1 MIHRSRYTILR
12 GKHLPSPDAKATAA
26 APSSAPSHLVPAAR
40 ISIHFCLG
48 LFITLSRGV
57 MGFWKVSPFLALSI
71 LVLYQAGMLQAAPLR
86 SDLESDFD
94 PATLTEEDMCLLLAA
109 MVKDYVQMKVG
120 ELEQETED
128 FSITAQKRSCDTA
141 TCVTHKIAGWLSR
154 SGSVVKR
161 NFVPTNVG
169 SEAFGQDSRE
179 LQF

>member
-1 MIHRSRYTILR
+1 
-12 GKHLPSPDAKATAA
+12 
-26 APSSAPSHLVPAAR
+26 
-40 ISIHFCLG
+40 
-48 LFITLSRGV
+48 
-57 MGFWKVSPFLALSI
+57 MGFWKISPFLALSI

>member
-1 MIHRSRYTILR
+1 
-12 GKHLPSPDAKATAA
+12 
-26 APSSAPSHLVPAAR
+26 
-40 ISIHFCLG
+40 
-48 LFITLSRGV
+48 
-57 MGFWKVSPFLALSI
+57 MGFWKSSPFLVLSI
-71 LVLYQAGMLQAAPLR
+71 LVLYQAGTFQAAPLR
-86 SDLESDFD
+86 LDLESDFD
-94 PATLTEEDMCLLLAA
+94 PATLTEEEMCLLLAA
-109 MVKDYVQMKVG
+109 MVKDYVQMKVS
-120 ELEQETED
+120 ELDQETED